1 MKRNA
6 VLARLEAAGTLPVG
20 PRLDQVLGVLRMR
33 LAAELPPFWT
43 RIRLRRDLRTGAS
56 EGVEAEGPLEPEEVL
71 ELRLEANQDV
81 SARYFP
87 G

>member
-1 MKRNA
+1 MKRNV
-6 VLARLEAAGTLPVG
+6 VLARLEAAGTLPVA

-33 LAAELPPFWT
+33 LAAGMPPFWT
-43 RIRLRRDLRTGAS
+43 RIRLRRGLRTGAS
-56 EGVEAEGPLEPEEVL
+56 EGVEAEGPLEPGEAL

-81 SARYFP
+81 SARHFP